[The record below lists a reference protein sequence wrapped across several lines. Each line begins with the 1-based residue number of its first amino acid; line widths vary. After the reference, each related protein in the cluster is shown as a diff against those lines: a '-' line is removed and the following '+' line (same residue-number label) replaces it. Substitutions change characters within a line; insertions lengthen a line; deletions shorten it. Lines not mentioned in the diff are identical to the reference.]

1 MFSFCLLLHTGL
13 PTKDETVKT
22 TLNPSTALN
31 IAFNGVLNDLA
42 RESYLQDTR
51 QYTFRTVVSE
61 VSSFVGNPVVLVS
74 FAFFKGTADENN
86 IGPSSHRVACSIHY
100 TVPIKLYRISSVESD
115 KYFFFLN

>member
-74 FAFFKGTADENN
+74 FAFFIGTADENN

-115 KYFFFLN
+115 KYFYFLN